1 MGELLGCGVLGNDV
15 WGGGCGGGGVGV
27 RGVCRVVIGGSAFGR
42 GIVRLG

>member
-1 MGELLGCGVLGNDV
+1 MMCGV
-15 WGGGCGGGGVGV
+15 GVAVVGVFFGV